1 MTSASN
7 KHSKPSGQRAVL
19 YLRVATAQE
28 DGMHDAALES
38 QRRALYEYAV
48 TGGYDIVGEYRDEG
62 STGTAKNRPSFEMCM
77 ARLRAGEADVLMVSR
92 LDRVGRNAADIAAC
106 VDEMDQLGASL
117 VAIDG

>member
-38 QRRALYEYAV
+38 QRRALHEHAA

-62 STGTAKNRPSFEMCM
+62 PAGTTTDRPAFQACM

-92 LDRVGRNAADIAAC
+92 LDRIGRTAADIAAC
-106 VDEMDQLGASL
+106 VDEMDQLAAFL